1 MEDHRI
7 DELLSKYWE
16 GETSLQE
23 EQFLQQ
29 YFTSGS
35 VRAEHEAFTPLFQFF
50 SHAREEEMKAEIKEL
65 PVEEYKEAR
74 TRSLRSLNWIVGV
87 AASLVLL
94 LGIFFSSRNDITLTQ
109 EEFAYEDTY
118 DSPELAYEEFKKA
131 MYMVSSKMNKGM
143 STAASTLE
151 KMEPLDEILN

>member
-7 DELLSKYWE
+7 DELLSRYWE

-35 VRAEHEAFTPLFQFF
+35 VREEHEAFAPLFQFF
-50 SHAREEEMKAEIKEL
+50 SHAREDEMEAEIEI
-65 PVEEYKEAR
+65 PVEEKKEAR
-74 TRSLRSLNWIVGV
+74 TRSLRSLNWIIGV

-94 LGIFFSSRNDITLTQ
+94 LGVFFSSRNDNTLTQ
-109 EEFAYEDTY
+109 EEFVYEDTY

>member
-29 YFTSGS
+29 YFSSGS
-35 VRAEHEAFTPLFQFF
+35 VREEHEAFAPLFQFF
-50 SHAREEEMKAEIKEL
+50 SHAREDEMKTEIEI
-65 PVEEYKEAR
+65 PVMEKKEAR
-74 TRSLRSLNWIVGV
+74 TRSLPSLNWIVGI

-94 LGIFFSSRNDITLTQ
+94 LGIFFSSRNDDTLTQ
-109 EEFAYEDTY
+109 EEFVYEDTY
-118 DSPELAYEEFKKA
+118 ESPELAYEEFKKA